1 MKKKLIIVDVFS
13 FLVLITLTIV
23 INYNGEQRGAWIPL
37 SSALVMIIP
46 VLYSFIPLI
55 KEHLLE
61 IKRRENKLSDFT
73 FTDRDEDVKDILKK
87 LTTTEH
93 IIQIKGNSQ
102 QCGKTW
108 LAKRI
113 CDCINFPK
121 ELNCEYKKYLKCPYY
136 HAAYIDMDEKPDS
149 YLDVY
154 FQEHAITPKHVL
166 VFDHVSNLSAIFSKQ
181 EIFHFQLIYVLKE
194 EKIIDPFSHLVTN
207 FGIEN
212 IKELHQKIRKYYPA
226 INCITQEEIS
236 VLYNLTGGNIGK
248 IYSLLS
254 REEYITWLKEIAQNQ
269 STDYDK
275 KLNII
280 SADLY
285 SGNYEEAERKLEIF
299 QNEFNDSLMKNN
311 DLLFKYCIIKSDC
324 EHLLNR
330 YDNALSTLSILS
342 TSVFAFENKNYKL
355 ELYQAH
361 YYKHLWECNNAL
373 NTLKSIQMHSI
384 SAMTDAFGIL
394 LAKYFINDLTVPY
407 SANDSLTEFINL
419 FKRVENINVQ
429 PSDNEKNKINRY
441 RVFYEFYLQ
450 KPADESYLIGL
461 ATNVIDLYKAQ
472 NNRLLANAYFLR
484 GEIYRLYQKYD
495 LAERDYEQSIL
506 ITKDDNIRI
515 QVNIIRQYIFTI
527 KKIDIAPTFELLSKE
542 SIIQLCKNKNKYGE
556 KLFHRINCIELGDV
570 NASEIDNCF
579 KNRIMPIL

>member
-136 HAAYIDMDEKPDS
+136 HAVYIDMDEKPDS

-342 TSVFAFENKNYKL
+342 TSVFAFENKDYKL

-450 KPADESYLIGL
+450 KPADEGYLIGL

>member
-1 MKKKLIIVDVFS
+1 MKKKIIIVDVFS

-121 ELNCEYKKYLKCPYY
+121 ELNCEYKKYLRFPYY

-212 IKELHQKIRKYYPA
+212 IKELHQKIRRYYPA

-254 REEYITWLKEIAQNQ
+254 REEYITWLKDIAQNQ

-280 SADLY
+280 RADLY
-285 SGNYEEAERKLEIF
+285 SGNYEEAERKLELF

-342 TSVFAFENKNYKL
+342 TSVFAFENKDYKL

-361 YYKHLWECNNAL
+361 YYKHLWKCNNAL

-441 RVFYEFYLQ
+441 RIFYEFYLQ
-450 KPADESYLIGL
+450 KPADEGYLIGL
-461 ATNVIDLYKAQ
+461 ATNVIDSYNAQ

-527 KKIDIAPTFELLSKE
+527 KKIDIDPRFELLSKE

>member
-484 GEIYRLYQKYD
+484 GEIYRLYQKYN

>member
-61 IKRRENKLSDFT
+61 IKRRENRLSDLT

-121 ELNCEYKKYLKCPYY
+121 ELNCEYKKYLRFPYY

-166 VFDHVSNLSAIFSKQ
+166 IFDHVSNLSAIFSKQ

-212 IKELHQKIRKYYPA
+212 IKELHQKIQKYYPA

-254 REEYITWLKEIAQNQ
+254 REEYITWLKDIAQNQ

-285 SGNYEEAERKLEIF
+285 SGNYEEAERKLELF

-342 TSVFAFENKNYKL
+342 TSVFAFENKDYKL

-361 YYKHLWECNNAL
+361 YYKHLWKCNDAL

-441 RVFYEFYLQ
+441 RIFYEFYLQ
-450 KPADESYLIGL
+450 KPADEGYLIGL
-461 ATNVIDLYKAQ
+461 ATNVIDSYNAQ

-527 KKIDIAPTFELLSKE
+527 KKIDIDPRFELLSKE